1 MSKEERAAAKRAA
14 EALAA
19 LPPNKREYM
28 LGYWD
33 GVIAA
38 GDGREAEPE
47 SNDEEVSK

>member
-28 LGYWD
+28 LDY
-33 GVIAA
+33 
-38 GDGREAEPE
+38 
-47 SNDEEVSK
+47 